1 MTLKQQLA
9 SRRHVLGGLLRMP
22 AESLVELAGVA
33 GLDFVLVDCEH
44 GPADTL
50 ALQQHIITAE
60 AHGLAVLVRV
70 GRDDP
75 KLILRAL
82 DLGASGIVL
91 PHVETPEEA
100 GRAVR
105 AGRYPPLGER
115 GVATYTRAGRFGAVS
130 LDEHLRRAADT
141 VVIVAMLETGPAC
154 ERAEEIIAV
163 DGIDAVMIGPTD
175 LSASLGLAGGGA
187 EPEVRRLMTAVHQ
200 TASRTNTP
208 VMSILSDPLAAAWVP
223 PGFVV
228 FNLAD
233 VLLRTFR
240 ELVSAAATNRP
251 PESAPDLG

>member
-1 MTLKQQLA
+1 MTLKQRLA

-33 GLDFVLVDCEH
+33 GMDFVLIDCEH

-75 KLILRAL
+75 TLILRAL
-82 DLGASGIVL
+82 DLGASGIVV
-91 PHVETPEEA
+91 PHVDTPEEA

-105 AGRYPPLGER
+105 AGRYPPRGVR

-130 LDEHLRRAADT
+130 LDEQLRRAADT
-141 VVIVAMLETGPAC
+141 VVIVAMLETRPAC

-175 LSASLGLAGGGA
+175 LSASLGLVGGGA
-187 EPEVRRLMTAVHQ
+187 EPEVRRLMTAVQQ
-200 TASRTNTP
+200 TASRSNTP
-208 VMSILSDPLAAAWVP
+208 MMSILSDPPAVASAP

-240 ELVSAAATNRP
+240 ELVSAADVSTGSLR
-251 PESAPDLG
+251 